1 MPHYLCL
8 RRNRMSRPLFLRIMN
23 AVEDHNDYFVKK
35 RNAVGIPGL
44 SCHKKVTAAIRQ
56 LAFGR

>member
-1 MPHYLCL
+1 
-8 RRNRMSRPLFLRIMN
+8 MN

-44 SCHKKVTAAIRQ
+44 SCHQKVTAAIRQ